1 MNNYKDI
8 INMPHHVSSTRKQMS
23 IENRASQFAPFAAL
37 SGFEDAVTETA
48 RLTDDRKEIDE
59 GLKLL
64 LNEKLNMIINDIS
77 LRQNI
82 TITYFVPDKKKDGG
96 SYKVTTGILKKVIE
110 SEDKIILESGEE
122 IDIKEII
129 DIKGDKFN
137 EF

>member
-37 SGFEDAVTETA
+37 SGFGDAVIETA
-48 RLTDDRKEIDE
+48 RLTDDRKEIDD